1 MWNIGSV
8 LCDIIIAVCMTYY
21 VGFLTLTSPVSE
33 EKFFVHN
40 GSFHDV
46 ILPSNRPK

>member
-21 VGFLTLTSPVSE
+21 VSFQNFSLLPLESDQIILLTIE
-33 EKFFVHN
+33 M
-40 GSFHDV
+40 GSLMG
-46 ILPSNRPK
+46 I